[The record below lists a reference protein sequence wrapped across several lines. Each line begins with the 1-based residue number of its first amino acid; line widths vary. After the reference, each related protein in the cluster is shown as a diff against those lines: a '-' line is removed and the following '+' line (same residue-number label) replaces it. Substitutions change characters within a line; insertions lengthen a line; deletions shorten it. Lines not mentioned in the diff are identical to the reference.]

1 VGALTPDRQAPAV
14 PQTPVTTQVH
24 QALDIHGNFP
34 PEVTFNFTGM
44 VNRLADVGDLGIRQF
59 PRLGAGVNLGFQK
72 HPDRAGAANAE
83 NIGKGD
89 LNSLVPGQIDPCD
102 SGQFFASLLT
112 LALLVFRIF
121 ADHPHNPFAANNL
134 TLNAH
139 LFY

>member
-1 VGALTPDRQAPAV
+1 V

-24 QALDIHGNFP
+24 QALDVHGNFP

-44 VNRLADVGDLGIRQF
+44 FDGLADVSDLGIRQF
-59 PRLGAGVNLGFQK
+59 PGFGAGVNLGFLE
-72 HPDRAGAANAE
+72 HPDRAGVANAE
-83 NIGKGD
+83 YIGKGD

-121 ADHPHNPFAANNL
+121 ADHPHDPFTADNL
-134 TLNAH
+134 TLGTHPFN
-139 LFY
+139 